1 MVQLNPFAEII
12 GVGAASGL
20 YFQDD
25 IIYLIGDNSAYLY
38 KYYVK
43 EKSVEK
49 TQVLY
54 HVVGDKLDNILKA
67 NKPDFESICFY
78 DNRLFIIG
86 SGSTMNRNTLLIY
99 SLETKE
105 VVEKDLSS
113 LFERLREVSY
123 VDADNFNIEGAVFT
137 DFEWLLFNRGNGALN
152 KNGVFRISD
161 IDFNVDA
168 VISYTP
174 IDVPKINNI
183 ISSFTDA
190 VVVGN
195 EVFFLATA
203 ENTTSTYEDGEVVGS
218 LIGSLN
224 LKTLELNFTERI
236 SETHKFEGLT
246 VYKNTPTEIE
256 FLLCEDKDNEEL
268 VSTVYKLSLE
278 R

>member
-1 MVQLNPFAEII
+1 KEMVQLNPFAEII

-105 VVEKDLSS
+105 
-113 LFERLREVSY
+113 
-123 VDADNFNIEGAVFT
+123 
-137 DFEWLLFNRGNGALN
+137 
-152 KNGVFRISD
+152 
-161 IDFNVDA
+161 
-168 VISYTP
+168 
-174 IDVPKINNI
+174 
-183 ISSFTDA
+183 
-190 VVVGN
+190 
-195 EVFFLATA
+195 
-203 ENTTSTYEDGEVVGS
+203 
-218 LIGSLN
+218 
-224 LKTLELNFTERI
+224 
-236 SETHKFEGLT
+236 
-246 VYKNTPTEIE
+246 
-256 FLLCEDKDNEEL
+256 
-268 VSTVYKLSLE
+268 
-278 R
+278 